1 MGANLSCQAS
11 ILALGLLRKI
21 PGDIWF
27 TSFLSVIGLIGWSVA
42 MPFFGVY
49 LSVARGIPL
58 GEVGITYLLSAI
70 LSFFSQLVGGRLVD
84 SFGVKPVMR
93 YGYLGTSVAAA
104 ATAYFVIVNVNGLV
118 LILLYPIFNFVRG
131 LSQPSISAL
140 IANRTVAEVR
150 TGFSMQNIGGNL
162 GFAIGPAIGGILSEY
177 SGYGDIFFV
186 SCFMSL
192 IALASTTYWFRRK
205 IPESMQNYRPQ
216 KSKKFRLSWTADKNL
231 ILLLVLIACIFYA
244 LGYEVTPMSLFAA
257 NFLNIPD
264 SLLGLLFTTNGLVIV
279 FVQLPLMRVFGRVS
293 LFFPM
298 IIGCVLTAAS
308 YFLIGISSQFMELW
322 IAMVIVTL
330 GEVALTVPSQLIVT
344 AFSESGNRGTYQGYY
359 FAFSNS
365 GRSISS
371 FIGPLSFQ
379 IFALHIALAWYGVA
393 LFVLATGVLLA
404 WISPR
409 VEHDYRS
416 KLAQDTASLDEQP

>member
-1 MGANLSCQAS
+1 MSTV
-11 ILALGLLRKI
+11 ILTLGSLRKI

-49 LSVARGIPL
+49 LSVSRGIPL

-93 YGYLGTSVAAA
+93 YGYLGTSIAAA
-104 ATAYFVIVNVNGLV
+104 VTAYLVIINVNGLL
-118 LILLYPIFNFVRG
+118 LILLYPLFNFIRG
-131 LSQPSISAL
+131 LSQPSISSL
-140 IANRTVAEVR
+140 IANRSAAEVR

-162 GFAIGPAIGGILSEY
+162 GFAIGPAIGGVLSEY
-177 SGYGDIFFV
+177 AGYGDIFFV

-192 IALASTTYWFRRK
+192 IALASTTYWFRKK
-205 IPESMQNYRPQ
+205 IPESIQSERMHD
-216 KSKKFRLSWTADKNL
+216 SKKFRLSWTADRNL
-231 ILLLVLIACIFYA
+231 ILLFILLACIFFA

-293 LFFPM
+293 LIFPM
-298 IIGCVLTAAS
+298 TIGCVLTAAS
-308 YFLIGISSQFMELW
+308 YFLIGISTQFTELW

-330 GEVALTVPSQLIVT
+330 GEVALTVPSQLVVT
-344 AFSESGNRGTYQGYY
+344 AFSEPGNRGTFQGYY
-359 FAFSNS
+359 FAFSNG

-379 IFALHIALAWYGVA
+379 IFALHIAVAWYGVA
-393 LFVLATGVLLA
+393 LFVLATGGLLA

-409 VEHDYRS
+409 VERDYRRR
-416 KLAQDTASLDEQP
+416 LVRDATSLEQHP

>member
-1 MGANLSCQAS
+1 
-11 ILALGLLRKI
+11 
-21 PGDIWF
+21 
-27 TSFLSVIGLIGWSVA
+27 

-49 LSVARGIPL
+49 LSVSRGIPL

-84 SFGVKPVMR
+84 SFGAKRVMR
-93 YGYLGTSVAAA
+93 YGYLGTSIAAA
-104 ATAYFVIVNVNGLV
+104 VTAYLVIINVNGLL
-118 LILLYPIFNFVRG
+118 LILLYPPFNFIRG
-131 LSQPSISAL
+131 LSQPSISTL
-140 IANRTVAEVR
+140 IANRSVAEVR

-162 GFAIGPAIGGILSEY
+162 GFAIGPAIGGVLSEFA
-177 SGYGDIFFV
+177 GYGDIFFV
-186 SCFMSL
+186 SCAMSL
-192 IALASTTYWFRRK
+192 IALASTTYWFRKRT
-205 IPESMQNYRPQ
+205 PESMQSERVPDS
-216 KSKKFRLSWTADKNL
+216 KSFKLSWTADKNL
-231 ILLLVLIACIFYA
+231 ILLLVLLACVFFA

-293 LFFPM
+293 LIAPM
-298 IIGCVLTAAS
+298 IIGCVLTASS
-308 YFLIGISSQFMELW
+308 YFLIGMSTHFIELW

-344 AFSESGNRGTYQGYY
+344 AFSEPGNRGTFQGYY
-359 FAFSNS
+359 FAFSNG

-379 IFALHIALAWYGVA
+379 IFALHIAVAWYGVG

-409 VEHDYRS
+409 VERDYRR
-416 KLAQDTASLDEQP
+416 KLARDASSRDIKF